1 MKQSRRRAKSIMNM
15 FSGLGVGGGGAL
27 VSTRL
32 RWACRVC
39 SLRPMLSRRLGMPFD
54 SFGIIRWCTPR
65 ATRIFYFISSR
76 INPTDQVRSAGKIN
90 HGTAW
95 TKVSK
100 NKGACRRMLKRN
112 LYGGEILDRETS
124 VSIPRGLG
132 RSDESSGYWL
142 VQRPFFFLFF
152 FWFCGITAA
161 IIGASG
167 AFGMGLVVGSGNT
180 VVGKTI

>member
-1 MKQSRRRAKSIMNM
+1 
-15 FSGLGVGGGGAL
+15 
-27 VSTRL
+27 
-32 RWACRVC
+32 
-39 SLRPMLSRRLGMPFD
+39 MLSRRLGMPFD

-132 RSDESSGYWL
+132 RSDESSGYWS
-142 VQRPFFFLFF
+142 VQRPFFLPFF
-152 FWFCGITAA
+152 FLVLWHHRRHHRCFRRVWNGSGGGKREYSGRENNL
-161 IIGASG
+161 IIGKWEKC
-167 AFGMGLVVGSGNT
+167 VG
-180 VVGKTI
+180 ILDQL